1 MDDKFQKEQEKNE
14 KILEEKENQ
23 KEEKIKDM
31 KLLQIKLAKE
41 LE

>member
-1 MDDKFQKEQEKNE
+1 MDDKFQKELEKNE